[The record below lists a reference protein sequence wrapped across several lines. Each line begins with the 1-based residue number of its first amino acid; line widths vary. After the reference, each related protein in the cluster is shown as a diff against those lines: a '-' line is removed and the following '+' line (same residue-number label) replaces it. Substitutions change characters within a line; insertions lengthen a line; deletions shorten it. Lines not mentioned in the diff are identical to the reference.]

1 MAADRPDPRDQI
13 SEADLL
19 DQQTAVDPR
28 SSIDAEAEPSTPDSP
43 ASLVDEGDR
52 MEQEALLPDAG
63 EDDYPYD
70 SPDPGDMREG

>member
-1 MAADRPDPRDQI
+1 
-13 SEADLL
+13 
-19 DQQTAVDPR
+19 
-28 SSIDAEAEPSTPDSP
+28 
-43 ASLVDEGDR
+43 